1 MSVLYNFNMSLL
13 NERTLTYK
21 EVKDTVEKVIDFFEK
36 SNPDFIATNTLGI
49 DPDAKD
55 FKAEEED
62 EDQVSMV

>member
-1 MSVLYNFNMSLL
+1 MSDLYNFNKSLL
-13 NERTLTYK
+13 NEKALTYE

-62 EDQVSMV
+62 EDEVSVV